1 MARLGRDP
9 SCRCVMQKRP
19 SVSRQGQGEPGNPSS
34 VSRETGPRGPLCYKT
49 QEVLRRGE
57 ASGNAACL
65 LPPPWERGCWTPTAR
80 WAGPGPR
87 GASTEGTVKAR
98 GRWRGGRGRRS
109 GKGSV
114 CLPWASPGVGSPQ
127 DRAAAG
133 TCAATS
139 RGAAAH
145 EELKRGT
152 SSSPLGLG
160 RQRPFSWN
168 PPYWPPRCAVK
179 C

>member
-1 MARLGRDP
+1 MTLLAP
-9 SCRCVMQKRP
+9 ASFKRGP
-19 SVSRQGQGEPGNPSS
+19 ACFSRQGQGEPGNPSS

-57 ASGNAACL
+57 ASGNTAYL

-87 GASTEGTVKAR
+87 GAGTEGMVKAR

-114 CLPWASPGVGSPQ
+114 CLPWASPGVSSPQ

-133 TCAATS
+133 TCAASS

-145 EELKRGT
+145 ELKRGT
-152 SSSPLGLG
+152 SSSPLGPG